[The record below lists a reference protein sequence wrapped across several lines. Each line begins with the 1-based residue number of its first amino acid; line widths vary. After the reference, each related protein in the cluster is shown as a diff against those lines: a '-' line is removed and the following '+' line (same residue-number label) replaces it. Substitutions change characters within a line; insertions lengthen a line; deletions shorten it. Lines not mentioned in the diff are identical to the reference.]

1 MTTLRAKVP
10 SVAGSAV
17 TGRDIDFAEGEGS
30 EEDEEADEEAVD
42 VEEEEGDGL
51 GALPKEEPATCA
63 QVAAG
68 AWLEDLEDLLM
79 LIKA

>member
-10 SVAGSAV
+10 SMAGSPV
-17 TGRDIDFAEGEGS
+17 TGRDIDFAERGGS

-42 VEEEEGDGL
+42 IEDEEGDGL

-63 QVAAG
+63 G